1 MLTCA
6 EHRQDLQVVRK
17 ELSSYGES
25 PSSMLRSFQ
34 RELRVLKLLRYTA
47 STRIVR
53 ILGSYVHKGKYNL
66 LFPLAEMDLED
77 VFSGKR
83 PTLFSRLDQVIEE
96 LRGLST
102 ALNAVHECKSRDPGV
117 SLVGCHHDLKPRN
130 ILIFDGSLTL
140 ADFGLSRLVPPEE
153 GSQSVFKDCVGD
165 YFAPECVDQKL
176 KSLKIGRPSDI
187 WSFGCLIVEMLT
199 FFEQGPS
206 ELARFRSIRA
216 TMVTPT
222 RRAPWFH
229 AQGKLKPEVD
239 SWLEYLE
246 ENTHDGNSRALLCLA
261 REMLHSDPARRP
273 NAAAIGLRLTLLAL
287 KSLSSRILALWDKV
301 LTRVSDFNIKLERRR
316 FEEWSYLMG
325 TLSVDSPTQ
334 AEAWYGA
341 WSSYR
346 ADMLRIHDLALQA
359 TCSDILLDEDALDD
373 LYLSIRGHTDRLWKA
388 LPQTSR
394 EARIRWHHHSIES
407 LQLGRDTMNVS
418 DPEVA
423 SLAAMK
429 LRLVAVMEEI
439 GGAESATAP
448 RLDFEGVKVTATLG
462 EHSLGLYTPPRTAP
476 HDEQLRHPA
485 AGAADGGSDPYRD
498 PSQGLRVLIE
508 WWRAEDWGFA
518 HLEEMFVRMSSIA
531 ALPNLPGRPAELA
544 VLSSLGYFYSQR
556 DALFGIAYEPPNAPP
571 GSMAANAVGGGA
583 AIAPLDHYQQCWP
596 PATLTEVMQCTKS
609 VSQGLRPPLG
619 HRFALA
625 LALCACLAEVH
636 MVGWLHHNLCADNV
650 AFFRHSSSS
659 PSTPGPAT
667 IDIREPYMIGF
678 DHSRPDEEGNVSLER
693 SDGSRS
699 GGASA
704 LARRAKRVYRH
715 PEYESK
721 EGPVGVRRKQP
732 RFTRLFDYYSLGV
745 VLLEIGLWH
754 TAEYLVE
761 FSQQQEGRAGLSSTD
776 GEARRHTLLRQAETL
791 GAYMGEM
798 YRDAV
803 KWCLGTTLANT
814 NAHSTEE
821 FIRNVVRP
829 LSACNV

>member
-1 MLTCA
+1 
-6 EHRQDLQVVRK
+6 
-17 ELSSYGES
+17 
-25 PSSMLRSFQ
+25 MLRSFQ
-34 RELRVLKLLRYTA
+34 RELRVLKLLRYA
-47 STRIVR
+47 ANTRIVR

-66 LFPLAEMDLED
+66 LFPLADMDLED
-77 VFSGKR
+77 VFSGTR

-102 ALNAVHECKSRDPGV
+102 ALNAVHECKSQDPGV
-117 SLVGCHHDLKPRN
+117 NLVGCHHDLKPRN

-140 ADFGLSRLVPPEE
+140 ADFGLTRLVPPEE
-153 GSQSVFKDCVGD
+153 GSQSVFRGCVGD

-187 WSFGCLIVEMLT
+187 WSFGCLIVEMVT

-239 SWLEYLE
+239 SWLECLE
-246 ENTHDGNSRALLCLA
+246 DNTHDGNSRTLLRLA

-273 NAAAIGLRLTLLAL
+273 DAAAVGLRLTLLAL
-287 KSLSSRILALWDKV
+287 KSLSSRILTLWDKL

-316 FEEWSYLMG
+316 FEEWSYLTG
-325 TLSVDSPTQ
+325 TLSVDSPSQ

-341 WSSYR
+341 WPSYR

-359 TCSDILLDEDALDD
+359 TCSDARLDEDALDD
-373 LYLSIRGHTDRLWKA
+373 LYLSIREHTDRLWKA
-388 LPQTSR
+388 LPQTSK

-407 LQLGRDTMNVS
+407 LEPVRDTMNLS

-429 LRLVAVMEEI
+429 RRLVAVMEEI
-439 GGAESATAP
+439 GGAGSATAP
-448 RLDFEGVKVTATLG
+448 RLDFERVEVIATLG
-462 EHSLGLYTPPRTAP
+462 EHSLGLYTPPRDAP
-476 HDEQLRHPA
+476 PDEQLRGLA
-485 AGAADGGSDPYRD
+485 AGAADGESDPHRN

-508 WWRAEDWGFA
+508 WWRAEDWGLA

-531 ALPNLPGRPAELA
+531 ALPNLPGRPAELT
-544 VLSSLGYFYSQR
+544 VLSSLGYFYNQR
-556 DALFGIAYEPPNAPP
+556 DALFGVAYEPPSARS
-571 GSMAANAVGGGA
+571 GSITASPVGGGA
-583 AIAPLDHYQQCWP
+583 AINSLDHYQQCWP
-596 PATLTEVMQCTKS
+596 PVTLTEVMQRTAS
-609 VSQGLRPPLG
+609 VSRGLRPSLG
-619 HRFALA
+619 HRLALA
-625 LALCACLAEVH
+625 LALCVCLAEVH
-636 MVGWLHHNLCADNV
+636 TVGWLHHNLCADNV
-650 AFFRHSSSS
+650 AFFRLSFSS
-659 PSTPGPAT
+659 PSTPVPAAV
-667 IDIREPYMIGF
+667 DIREPYMIGF
-678 DHSRPDEEGNVSLER
+678 DHSRPDEEGNVSLKR

-721 EGPVGVRRKQP
+721 EGPAGVRREQP

-754 TAEYLVE
+754 TAEYLVQL
-761 FSQQQEGRAGLSSTD
+761 SQQEASLAGLSSTD
-776 GEARRHTLLRQAETL
+776 GEARRRTLPRQAETL
-791 GAYMGEM
+791 GAYMGEI

-803 KWCLGTTLANT
+803 KWCLGASLANR

-821 FIRNVVRP
+821 FIRNVIRP
-829 LSACNV
+829 LSACRV